1 MSTKW
6 GPKIETFSYE
16 LGASGFV
23 SGIIVNWRNGDGSI
37 GEQELFSTPKF
48 AAPSYSITCA
58 RYGSFT
64 WRTKGSNTDKKLLLA
79 SGEDLPVQ
87 YSPSTILLSPGGV
100 SLTVVSPC

>member
-6 GPKIETFSYE
+6 GPKIETFSYV

-37 GEQELFSTPKF
+37 GEQELFSSPKF
-48 AAPSYSITCA
+48 SAPSYSIPCA

-64 WRTKGSNTDKKLLLA
+64 WRQKGSNTNQRLLLA

-87 YSPSTILLSPGGV
+87 YSPSTALVFPGGV
-100 SLTVVSPC
+100 SLKVIGPC

>member
-6 GPKIETFSYE
+6 GPKIQTFNYQ
-16 LGASGFV
+16 LGAFGFV
-23 SGIIVNWRNGDGSI
+23 SNIIINWRNGDGSI
-37 GEQELFSTPKF
+37 GEQELFSTPKS
-48 AAPSYSITCA
+48 AVLSYSIPCA

-87 YSPSTILLSPGGV
+87 YSPLTPILLPGGV
-100 SLTVVSPC
+100 SLTVLSPC